1 MKIRADGKVTPCYT
15 VKGTGMFGWCNV
27 IDVIRYS
34 SKTYLA
40 QVTDFDGM
48 TKTEGMEWGFCS
60 YHCSIAAR
68 TTVHTTQLVET
79 MVRLENLRLCKEQ
92 FQYDDAQ
99 GDSKHDVLA
108 FVEPSS
114 STKPDV

>member
-1 MKIRADGKVTPCYT
+1 MKILVDGKVTPCYT
-15 VKGTGMFGWCNV
+15 GTGTGTGMFGWCNV
-27 IDVIRYS
+27 IDVIRNS

-48 TKTEGMEWGFCS
+48 TKTPGMEWGFRS

-92 FQYDDAQ
+92 FQI
-99 GDSKHDVLA
+99 
-108 FVEPSS
+108 PI
-114 STKPDV
+114 